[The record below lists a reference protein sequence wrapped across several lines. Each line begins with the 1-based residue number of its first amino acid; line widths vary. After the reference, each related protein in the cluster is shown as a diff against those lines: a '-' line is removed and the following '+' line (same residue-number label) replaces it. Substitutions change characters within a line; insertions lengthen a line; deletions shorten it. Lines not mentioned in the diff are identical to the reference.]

1 MNEEKVREERIK
13 QKDVKT
19 FASSKN
25 FVDGRNKRPHA
36 LIF

>member
-1 MNEEKVREERIK
+1 MKIVSQGTIK
-13 QKDVKT
+13 QKDVKI

-25 FVDGRNKRPHA
+25 FVEGKKKRLHA